1 MQSTLSCLIFCY
13 LNCKCFVLFDFI
25 IYSGELKLPKE
36 CFAELGERVDWLEF
50 AVFMNIRIYL
60 LQPRKRKYLI
70 KTLYCILLLLPQG
83 NSFSSLLKRLNHVE
97 ILLKLDKS
105 KKGKKELNE

>member
-1 MQSTLSCLIFCY
+1 MLYFILFCY
-13 LNCKCFVLFDFI
+13 IF
-25 IYSGELKLPKE
+25 SGELKLPKE
-36 CFAELGERVDWLEF
+36 CFADLGERVDWLEF

-70 KTLYCILLLLPQG
+70 KTLYGILLLLPQG